1 MFYTEKDI
9 YLPLYNN
16 DTVIMETMI
25 LGVIGVP
32 QLILIVLVLLLL
44 FGGAKIPTL
53 MKNLGKG
60 INEFKK
66 STRGEYGD
74 ADDGKD
80 AKNDSAGDKEK

>member
-1 MFYTEKDI
+1 
-9 YLPLYNN
+9 
-16 DTVIMETMI
+16 METII

-80 AKNDSAGDKEK
+80 AKTIRPETKKNNNGGISRKNAQSSFGT

>member
-1 MFYTEKDI
+1 
-9 YLPLYNN
+9 
-16 DTVIMETMI
+16 METII

-60 INEFKK
+60 ISEFKK

-74 ADDGKD
+74 EEESKD
-80 AKNDSAGDKEK
+80 SKKDSAADTDK

>member
-1 MFYTEKDI
+1 
-9 YLPLYNN
+9 
-16 DTVIMETMI
+16 METII

-66 STRGEYGD
+66 STRGESGD

>member
-1 MFYTEKDI
+1 M
-9 YLPLYNN
+9 
-16 DTVIMETMI
+16 
-25 LGVIGVP
+25 
-32 QLILIVLVLLLL
+32 LL